1 MQRPTASGTFRGPD
15 TPLIGSDPRIKP
27 SMGVTAMGRTGRPAA
42 AAIRERFDISST
54 VYLQRPSSLIDRE
67 AAVTYR
73 PMLVRRFR

>member
-1 MQRPTASGTFRGPD
+1 
-15 TPLIGSDPRIKP
+15 
-27 SMGVTAMGRTGRPAA
+27 MGVTAMGRTGRPAA

-73 PMLVRRFR
+73 PMLVRRFRRLCAPRHKQRSARRQGGFS